1 MSGQLEKM
9 SKTRLVEFAKK
20 LNIPRRNV
28 MEEDALRRTIN
39 ETISRYKELLFPF
52 IRCKTCLEEMYKQEK
67 IDEKTYSQKLLE
79 QTIRDLSCQ
88 YCLHNETTIDG
99 ETLICTSC
107 GTVLQESE
115 ANEEGDYLSH
125 KIKQKKR

>member
-1 MSGQLEKM
+1 MNKLLEK
-9 SKTRLVEFAKK
+9 AKK
-20 LNIPRRNV
+20 LNVPRRNL
-28 MEEDALRRTIN
+28 MKKDELEQAIKD
-39 ETISRYKELLFPF
+39 TISRYKDLIYGNDVVCEN
-52 IRCKTCLEEMYKQEK
+52 CLREMYKQEK

-125 KIKQKKR
+125 KIKQKQ